1 MIKFYIIKRKKGGG
15 IDFQTVYLKLE
26 KFWVDRGCLIGF
38 PYTTEVG
45 AGTFNPL
52 TFFGALGED
61 PLKVAYIETS
71 KRPKDG
77 RYAENPNRIQ
87 QFRQYQ
93 VLLKPPPENIQD
105 IFLDSL
111 RALSID
117 IKNHD
122 IRFVEDDWESPTL
135 GAWGL
140 GWEVW
145 LDSQEVT
152 QFTYF
157 QQMGGIDLEQISVEL
172 TYGLERIAISLSE
185 SESVF
190 SLPWSADKSWG
201 ELNRNQEYQFCVYNF
216 DEANVKLLFKNFDEC
231 LSEADRLI
239 GKDLLYPGYDFVVK
253 ASHTFN
259 LLDSRGAL
267 SVKQRNNFI
276 LAIRKI
282 ARKAAL
288 KWQEIYL

>member
-1 MIKFYIIKRKKGGG
+1 
-15 IDFQTVYLKLE
+15 
-26 KFWVDRGCLIGF
+26 
-38 PYTTEVG
+38 VG

-52 TFFGALGED
+52 TFFGALGKNSF
-61 PLKVAYIETS
+61 KVAYIETS

-117 IKNHD
+117 IKKHD
-122 IRFVEDDWESPTL
+122 VRFVEDDWESPTL

-145 LDSQEVT
+145 LDSQEIT

-157 QQMGGIDLEQISVEL
+157 QQMGGIDLDPVSVEL
-172 TYGLERIAISLSE
+172 TYGLERIAMSLSD
-185 SESVF
+185 SDSVF
-190 SLPWSADKSWG
+190 NLPWSADTNWS
-201 ELNRNQEYQFCVYNF
+201 ELNKDQEYQFCVYNF
-216 DEANVKLLFKNFDEC
+216 DEANIKLLFKYFDEY
-231 LSEADRLI
+231 LNEANRLI
-239 GKDLLYPGYDFVVK
+239 DKDLLYPGYDFVVK